1 MAQRVP
7 FLVAELGPDVPPFLL
22 HILASVAEQ
31 ERAAD
36 LRADAGR
43 PGGRQGA
50 RRPAGQSQ
58 AQRARAPML
67 AAKKARADAF
77 AAEVAPIIRE
87 AQGVGAATL
96 QSVADALNARGIAT
110 SQGKRWQPATV
121 KNALKRSRM
130 IDIAR
135 GAGAH

>member
-1 MAQRVP
+1 
-7 FLVAELGPDVPPFLL
+7 
-22 HILASVAEQ
+22 
-31 ERAAD
+31 
-36 LRADAGR
+36 
-43 PGGRQGA
+43 
-50 RRPAGQSQ
+50 
-58 AQRARAPML
+58 ML